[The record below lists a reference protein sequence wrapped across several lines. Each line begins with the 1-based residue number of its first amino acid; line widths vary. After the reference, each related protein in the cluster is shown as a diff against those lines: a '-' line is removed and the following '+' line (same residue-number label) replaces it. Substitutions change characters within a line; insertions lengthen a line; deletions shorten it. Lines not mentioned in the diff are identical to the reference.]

1 MKNQKKTVIG
11 AVIALALPAVNP
23 RPAAAQTAATPAAT
37 SSTAEPGAELTVHLM
52 TMGPGSQ
59 VWEKFG
65 HNAIWIHDAAAN
77 TDIAYHW
84 GLFDFADEDFLPN
97 FLKGRMLYSMGAFDL
112 SATIDAYRQANRT
125 VWAQELDM
133 TPAQRHR
140 LARFVAWN
148 LRPENR
154 KYLYDYYRDNCS
166 TRIRDAL
173 DNALGGSIKLN
184 FAGSARD
191 TSPTPSSYRFHT
203 GRLTQDDW
211 PIYTG
216 TMLGLGQPV
225 DRQISPWEEM
235 FLPVRMMIHLRGM
248 NVSGAAGQQAL
259 VTSERVLFQATR
271 PAEPVSV
278 TRGIGGYLALAASVL
293 ALGGILLVSRQRSN
307 RSLAPVVVLAAVWS
321 VVAGILGS
329 GLAGLWVL
337 TNHIYSYRNEN
348 LFQANPL
355 SLVLAVVLIHLI
367 WTLRSRSADAGS
379 IPPGNTAALLA
390 GVVALISLAG
400 FVMQVAP
407 GLDQVNG
414 GIIALMLPVHVG
426 IASFLF
432 RYFRKQQQQP
442 LPQRHGDTEN
452 GKKMGNYT

>member
-1 MKNQKKTVIG
+1 
-11 AVIALALPAVNP
+11 
-23 RPAAAQTAATPAAT
+23 
-37 SSTAEPGAELTVHLM
+37 
-52 TMGPGSQ
+52 MGPGSQ
-59 VWEKFG
+59 VWELFG
-65 HNAIWIHDAAAN
+65 HNAIWIHDAVAG

-84 GLFDFADEDFLPN
+84 GLFDFADEDFIPN

-112 SATIDAYRQANRT
+112 AATIAEYRRTNRT
-125 VWAQELDM
+125 VWAQELAM
-133 TPAQRHR
+133 TAAEKHR

-148 LRPENR
+148 LLPENR
-154 KYLYDYYRDNCS
+154 EYLYDYYRDNCS

-173 DNALGGSIKLN
+173 DNALGGSIRRT
-184 FAGSARD
+184 FSGPARE
-191 TSPTPSSYRFHT
+191 TPPNPSSYRFHT
-203 GRLTQDDW
+203 ARLTQDDW

-225 DRQISPWEEM
+225 DRQTSPWEEM
-235 FLPVRMMIHLRGM
+235 FLPVQMMIHLRGM
-248 NVSGAAGQQAL
+248 KVEPGGTPGRSQAL
-259 VTSERVLFQATR
+259 VMNERVLFQATR
-271 PAEPVSV
+271 PGEPLTV
-278 TRGIGGYLALAASVL
+278 TRGNGGYLAIAASVL
-293 ALGGILLVSRQRSN
+293 ALGGILLALGHSR
-307 RSLAPVVVLAAVWS
+307 RSLIPALALATVWS
-321 VVAGILGS
+321 VVVGILGS

-355 SLVLAVVLIHLI
+355 SLVLAVVLIRLI
-367 WTLRSRSADAGS
+367 WTLRSRSADAEA
-379 IPPGNTAALLA
+379 IAAGNIAALLA

-432 RYFRKQQQQP
+432 RYFRKQQQP

-452 GKKMGNYT
+452 GKKMGNYA